1 MQFHPLSEAT
11 RRELAH
17 GGLDSDA
24 VAALVRLAVAED
36 LAGGIDVTSVATVP
50 ARQRSVGQFG
60 ARRSGVLAGPRKF
73 ARDVRGELR
82 RVTWPDRDQLR
93 QSTAVVLII
102 VIVLAVYVAAV
113 DFVFQNLV
121 RLIFL

>member
-1 MQFHPLSEAT
+1 MGKKRGSAT
-11 RRELAH
+11 TKGSNKKAQQKQPQGR
-17 GGLDSDA
+17 GG
-24 VAALVRLAVAED
+24 
-36 LAGGIDVTSVATVP
+36 G
-50 ARQRSVGQFG
+50 F
-60 ARRSGVLAGPRKF
+60 LAGPRKF
-73 ARDVRGELR
+73 SRDVRGELR

-102 VIVLAVYVAAV
+102 VLVLAVYVAAV

>member
-1 MQFHPLSEAT
+1 MGKKRGSAT
-11 RRELAH
+11 TK
-17 GGLDSDA
+17 GSNKK
-24 VAALVRLAVAED
+24 
-36 LAGGIDVTSVATVP
+36 SQQKQP
-50 ARQRSVGQFG
+50 QK
-60 ARRSGVLAGPRKF
+60 SGVLSGTRRF

-102 VIVLAVYVAAV
+102 VLVLAVYVAAV
-113 DFVFQNLV
+113 DFVFQSLV

>member
-1 MQFHPLSEAT
+1 MGKKRGSAT
-11 RRELAH
+11 TKGSNKKAQQKQ
-17 GGLDSDA
+17 
-24 VAALVRLAVAED
+24 
-36 LAGGIDVTSVATVP
+36 P
-50 ARQRSVGQFG
+50 Q
-60 ARRSGVLAGPRKF
+60 RSGVLAGPRKF

-102 VIVLAVYVAAV
+102 VFVLAVYVAAV